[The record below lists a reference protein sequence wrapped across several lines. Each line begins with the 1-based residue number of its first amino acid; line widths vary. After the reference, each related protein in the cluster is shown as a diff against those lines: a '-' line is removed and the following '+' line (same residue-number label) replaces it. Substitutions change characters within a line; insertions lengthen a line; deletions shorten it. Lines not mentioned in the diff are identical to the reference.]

1 MALDRVKT
9 KANIDKFIRANKI
22 PEAIREVQKLVEDNP
37 RDTVTLQQL
46 ANLYLKMQNK
56 DSAVPIFIRIAE
68 LYHKD
73 GFTPKALAS
82 IKIAL
87 REAPDNT
94 QAQELY
100 ASFAEQT
107 GMQRDALEA
116 YEKLVTSY
124 MRNGILDKAEKI
136 LDKLLELGPD
146 SVRYQLQHGDLL
158 IRLNKKEQAVPS
170 YMKAA
175 ENLVNQGMIKE
186 AAKIFERVLQIDPKK
201 LQSLEQVI
209 RNMLAQKEAA
219 KAIELLDGIT
229 GNKPAP
235 PIINELRMDILIS
248 LGDFRKA
255 EEMLRALLE
264 KSPMRGGV
272 LAKFLRL
279 NLAQKKFQEASQAL
293 IAEVERAD
301 PQTLKELEGA
311 FEEILSLAPNL
322 DTAFEGLISA
332 CRRLGN
338 SAKLQSTLL
347 KYADVLINAGDL
359 RGAIDILK
367 NALELSPNDNTL
379 MLRIEDLEQQL
390 GIGKAAK
397 QKVPEVTAEK
407 ADSTKSEY
415 YPPAAPV
422 KEPPEMEIDVEIED
436 IAPREEPASAPS
448 MQEVEVTSTFSAPPR
463 VTEDFAS
470 SEQGEGSSD
479 EESEEMEI
487 SVEFTAEGEVVQP
500 REEAYEPS
508 GPAAEVPAP
517 KVEKTPKKLD
527 SEAAGKIQERLSEA
541 QIFLKYGLVEKA
553 IGELQAVLKEVPDHI
568 QAHQKLI
575 GIFRSMDKK
584 DKLVRQI
591 LKLAAVFRDQGDL
604 DTCEN
609 LVDEARGIDPN
620 HKAIAEFEGA
630 AAAKAPEK
638 IESAKDIDSL
648 ARMIQGKK
656 AQPSAPPEEEA
667 APVEILEEEEEPE
680 VPVADEKQ
688 DEVVIEIGET
698 EPSDTGQEKFVEVE
712 EKVSP
717 RQEAEP
723 EEEPPYAAPSEEE
736 EESLKIEISTEEI
749 TKGGDLAEKLEEAEF
764 YFAQELWEDANRIA
778 AELTEKYPADLRVKS
793 LNERLQEIGRAGG
806 GEKAEVA
813 PVEIEEEEEEPPRQ
827 EITAEEEAVP
837 EKESEGFSLLDQDLV
852 KDLGG
857 VVPAERKKGRVKVTL
872 RDIIPE
878 EEKKEPEPA
887 EAQETG
893 EEYYDLAK
901 ELGAALEGLEGTAS
915 DLFDEEETEK
925 SPEEMSF
932 EEVFKE
938 FKKGV
943 EKKVPEEDF
952 DTHYN
957 LGIAYKEMELV
968 EEAIGEFQIAAKSP
982 MYFADACAM
991 LGKCFQI
998 KGMLDLSEK
1007 WYRKGLDSKGFPE
1020 DVYNGLRYDLAEL
1033 LESQSKIKE
1042 ALAIYKEVYA
1052 SNANYRDVKDKID
1065 SLK

>member
-116 YEKLVTSY
+116 YEKLVASY

-136 LDKLLELGPD
+136 LDKLLELGPE

-158 IRLNKKEQAVPS
+158 VRLNKKEQAVPS

-209 RNMLAQKEAA
+209 RSLLAQKESS
-219 KAIELLDGIT
+219 KAIELLDGIVQ
-229 GNKPAP
+229 GKPAP
-235 PIINELRMDILIS
+235 PIINELRMDILVS

-255 EEMLRALLE
+255 EEILRSLLE
-264 KSPMRGGV
+264 KAPLRGGI

-279 NLAQKKFQEASQAL
+279 NLAQRKYDEAARILRSE
-293 IAEVERAD
+293 AEKAEPGAM
-301 PQTLKELEGA
+301 KEFEGA
-311 FEEILSLAPNL
+311 FEEILSMAPEAGS
-322 DTAFEGLISA
+322 AFEGLIEV
-332 CRRLGN
+332 CRKMGGG
-338 SAKLQSTLL
+338 AKLQATLM
-347 KYADVLINAGDL
+347 KYSDALIGAGNFP
-359 RGAIDILK
+359 RAAEILK
-367 NALELSPNDNTL
+367 DALELSPSDNTI
-379 MLRIEDLEQQL
+379 MLKLESVEEKL
-390 GIGKAAK
+390 GVRKAPAPEPQKKAAARTEDTK
-397 QKVPEVTAEK
+397 AEYFPQPAPVQETPEV
-407 ADSTKSEY
+407 
-415 YPPAAPV
+415 
-422 KEPPEMEIDVEIED
+422 EMEVEIED
-436 IAPREEPASAPS
+436 IAPSQAPS
-448 MQEVEVTSTFSAPPR
+448 MEEVEVTSTFAAPPP
-463 VTEDFAS
+463 VAEDFGRTAGGGAEPES
-470 SEQGEGSSD
+470 SED
-479 EESEEMEI
+479 MEI
-487 SVEFTAEGEVVQP
+487 SVEFTAEEDVAAAKGDDGSFGEAA
-500 REEAYEPS
+500 RAGEEAAPR
-508 GPAAEVPAP
+508 AEKA
-517 KVEKTPKKLD
+517 PKKLD

-591 LKLAAVFRDQGDL
+591 LKLAAVFRDQGDR
-604 DTCEN
+604 DTCDS

-620 HKAIAEFEGA
+620 HKAIVEFESGVTQQ
-630 AAAKAPEK
+630 KAPEK
-638 IESAKDIDSL
+638 IESVKDLDSL
-648 ARMIQGKK
+648 EQMMKSRK
-656 AQPSAPPEEEA
+656 A
-667 APVEILEEEEEPE
+667 APAAQEEPQVMEILEEEEEPE
-680 VPVADEKQ
+680 AAAEEPEDEEKEE
-688 DEVVIEIGET
+688 DVVIEIGEPEAT
-698 EPSDTGQEKFVEVE
+698 EPEKFVEVE
-712 EKVSP
+712 EPGSASSVTP
-717 RQEAEP
+717 AEP
-723 EEEPPYAAPSEEE
+723 EYVEAPVVEE
-736 EESLKIEISTEEI
+736 EESLKVEISSEEVA
-749 TKGGDLAEKLEEAEF
+749 KGNELAEKLEEAEF

-778 AELTEKYPADLRVKS
+778 AELGEKYPADLRVKS
-793 LNERLQEIGRAGG
+793 LLERV
-806 GEKAEVA
+806 EKSGAVTAPA
-813 PVEIEEEEEEPPRQ
+813 PVVTGEIEEEEEPPRQ
-827 EITAEEEAVP
+827 EITSEEEAPV
-837 EKESEGFSLLDQDLV
+837 KEAEGLSLIDSELV
-852 KDLGG
+852 KELGG

-872 RDIIPE
+872 RDLIPE
-878 EEKKEPEPA
+878 EEKKA
-887 EAQETG
+887 EEAPVQESG

-915 DLFDEEETEK
+915 DLFDEEEEAEK

-1007 WYRKGLDSKGFPE
+1007 WYRKGLDSKGFSE

-1052 SNANYRDVKDKID
+1052 SNANYRDVKNKID
-1065 SLK
+1065 TLK